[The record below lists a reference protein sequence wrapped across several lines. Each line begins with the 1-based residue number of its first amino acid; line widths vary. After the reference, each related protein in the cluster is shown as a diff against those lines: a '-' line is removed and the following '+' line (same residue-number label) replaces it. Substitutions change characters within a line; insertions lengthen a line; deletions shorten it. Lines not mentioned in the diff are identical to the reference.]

1 MALFMHTPATL
12 RDLEAA
18 LEEFR
23 SRIEAVAGQLEAA
36 RIDEPLGIDYQVRVE
51 KALEG
56 LNAFCATRKC
66 GSGGGPT
73 PPGGTNPPLFGSTQP
88 DAVDPNAAHKIIAK
102 TRVAFRSELLKK
114 WGLAPSPY
122 AYDRENHANARCL
135 SPFFHKRSARD
146 ATFAERKA
154 TFSAARKGPC
164 MILGSAP
171 YPYLILFAVSVVAG
185 AINAVAGG
193 GTLLTFP
200 SLLWAGR
207 LSEIL
212 ANATST
218 VALWPG
224 QLGSL
229 WGYRSELGR
238 GRKTIRYLAVPSFLG
253 GLIGAV
259 LLLAHVQRDV
269 RRPGAVS
276 HLVGDALVH
285 GPGAAVRWQRR
296 RAALDRMPGEAGR

>member
-1 MALFMHTPATL
+1 
-12 RDLEAA
+12 
-18 LEEFR
+18 
-23 SRIEAVAGQLEAA
+23 
-36 RIDEPLGIDYQVRVE
+36 
-51 KALEG
+51 
-56 LNAFCATRKC
+56 
-66 GSGGGPT
+66 
-73 PPGGTNPPLFGSTQP
+73 
-88 DAVDPNAAHKIIAK
+88 
-102 TRVAFRSELLKK
+102 
-114 WGLAPSPY
+114 
-122 AYDRENHANARCL
+122 
-135 SPFFHKRSARD
+135 
-146 ATFAERKA
+146 
-154 TFSAARKGPC
+154 

-259 LLLAHVQRDV
+259 LLLHTSNETFA
-269 RRPGAVS
+269 
-276 HLVGDALVH
+276 ALV
-285 GPGAAVRWQRR
+285 PYLILLATLLFMAQEPLARWQRR
-296 RAALDRMPGEAGR
+296 RAALDRMPGEAGEDSGESALSAAEREEHFSRRKWAVVLVFQLLVGVYGGYFGAGIGILMLASLGYLGFTNIHRMNGLKNINGMCINAVAAVLFMVKGLVDWPLALLMAAGSILGGYSGAGIARRIGQKNVRRVVIAIGFALTVSLLVRR